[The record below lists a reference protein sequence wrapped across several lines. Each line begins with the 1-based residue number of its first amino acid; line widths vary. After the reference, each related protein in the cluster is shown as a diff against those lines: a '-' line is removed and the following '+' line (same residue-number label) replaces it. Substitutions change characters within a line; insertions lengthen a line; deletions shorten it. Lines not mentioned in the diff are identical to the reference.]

1 MEIMSTL
8 RFLPVILLFP
18 ILFAAC
24 GRSELIR
31 IRMLAPVNEDK
42 KDHAIF
48 TDTESSPFTPTITNK
63 NIGGSLYFLL
73 KSIGLGYTTVTTKFE
88 KTGTNLKET
97 TTLKTNFADVAFGI
111 GENYSFMWGA
121 GIMTG
126 GEQKRF
132 FDYND
137 KGTNQQG
144 NKPLSMDNYLG
155 GHSLF
160 FVLGHHGF
168 GFETLLGYRMNFI
181 KSRLDDSEGEIHSH
195 MGKSPTDT
203 GEVVS
208 YESPDIRLTTAQVQ
222 LGIGFTF

>member
-8 RFLPVILLFP
+8 RFLPVILLFT
-18 ILFAAC
+18 ILVGAC
-24 GRSELIR
+24 GRSEMIR
-31 IRMLAPVNEDK
+31 VRLLAPVSEGK
-42 KDHAIF
+42 KDHSIL
-48 TDTESSPFTPTITNK
+48 TDTEESSTPIYTNTSS
-63 NIGGSLYFLL
+63 GGSLYFLF
-73 KSIGLGYTTVTTKFE
+73 KSIGLGYTTVTTNFE
-88 KTGTNLKET
+88 KTSTKLKET

-121 GIMTG
+121 GILTG
-126 GEQKRF
+126 GERITEL
-132 FDYND
+132 DYDNNVPF
-137 KGTNQQG
+137 KLTN
-144 NKPLSMDNYLG
+144 NYLG

-181 KSRLDDSEGEIHSH
+181 KSEFDGTKIPDY

-203 GEVVS
+203 DEVVS
-208 YESPDIRLTTAQVQ
+208 YESPNIRLTTAQVQ